1 MEAKVFFVNAT
12 KTYQF
17 KAKNY
22 KTSEYALCLCHISKY
37 LTINNMEKSGLG
49 EVLKLSSVDFN
60 PIDTNNILDIHN
72 YLIKRTWYKTVFGL
86 IKKIFIGLWTDL
98 VNGSTYK
105 VRFVRFVKQSKMY
118 DSVYS
123 Y

>member
-1 MEAKVFFVNAT
+1 MK
-12 KTYQF
+12 K
-17 KAKNY
+17 
-22 KTSEYALCLCHISKY
+22 L
-37 LTINNMEKSGLG
+37 GLG

-72 YLIKRTWYKTVFGL
+72 YLIKRTWYNTVFGL

-105 VRFVRFVKQSKMY
+105 ERFVRFVKQSKMY

>member
-1 MEAKVFFVNAT
+1 MK
-12 KTYQF
+12 K
-17 KAKNY
+17 
-22 KTSEYALCLCHISKY
+22 L
-37 LTINNMEKSGLG
+37 GLG

-72 YLIKRTWYKTVFGL
+72 YLIKRTWYQTVFGL

-105 VRFVRFVKQSKMY
+105 ERFVRFVKQSKMY

>member
-1 MEAKVFFVNAT
+1 MK
-12 KTYQF
+12 K
-17 KAKNY
+17 
-22 KTSEYALCLCHISKY
+22 L
-37 LTINNMEKSGLG
+37 GLG

-86 IKKIFIGLWTDL
+86 IRKIFIGLWTDL

-105 VRFVRFVKQSKMY
+105 ERFVRFVRFVKQSKMY